1 MRELLMNL
9 FGENCCAQYCLELG
23 FCEAGLEKIEMD
35 LTKIKPDITSDEI
48 RHLFRTLREY
58 NYKIERIKNV
68 LRARP

>member
-1 MRELLMNL
+1 MQKVIETVIINI
-9 FGENCCAQYCLELG
+9 AQAR
-23 FCEAGLEKIEMD
+23 EAGLKKIEMD

-58 NYKIERIKNV
+58 HYKIERIKNV

>member
-1 MRELLMNL
+1 MQKVIETVIINI
-9 FGENCCAQYCLELG
+9 AQAR
-23 FCEAGLEKIEMD
+23 EAGLKKIEMD

-58 NYKIERIKNV
+58 NYKIERIMNV